1 MIPVLF
7 ESNATSFN
15 TNGIG
20 RLIDCLS
27 CEIAEERNGEYSL
40 ELVYPT
46 SGQFYNEIKTSRIIL
61 AKPNYQDSYQAFRIY
76 KISKPINQL
85 VTVYANH
92 LSYDL
97 NYIPVSIFN
106 AVGINAALNGLKTN
120 SLENNPFNFITDINN
135 TDTLFQVNVPKSVRA
150 CLGGTEGSIL
160 QTFSGSA
167 GIEYKWDNY
176 DIYVTLHRGS
186 DNGVQLRY
194 GKNIT
199 DLNYTEN
206 IEETIT
212 GVLPVW
218 TNPEG
223 TSTLTG
229 DIQYSPYKNNY
240 PFNRT
245 VVLDCSEHF
254 ESTPTLQELNAYG
267 FEYVSLQGLPKE
279 NIKISFVDLSKT
291 DEYRFSVGVET
302 INLCD
307 EITVI
312 YQPLGISFKAKI
324 IKTVYDVLTEKYI
337 SLTIGDAKSSLAQT
351 LITTIEQV
359 NNTSDKLASVNIKV
373 NQQEGSLGV
382 LAQQV
387 DSNNNK
393 LIHLQVDSSKEEV
406 RVTNQASE
414 QPTSYTSF
422 KGDGMRIFVGNA
434 NVAEATADR
443 FNCNKGLGV
452 QDWAIEQTDDKK
464 GLMFFRKGGD

>member
-20 RLIDCLS
+20 RLIDCLN
-27 CEIAEERNGEYSL
+27 CEVVEERNGEFSL

-46 SGQFYNEIKTSRIIL
+46 SGQFYDELKTSRIIL
-61 AKPNYQDSYQAFRIY
+61 AKPNYEHPYQAFRIY

-97 NYIPVSIFN
+97 NYIPVDIFN
-106 AVGINAALNGLKTN
+106 ATGINAALNGLKTN

-135 TDTLFQVNVPKSVRA
+135 TDTLFQVDVPKSVRA
-150 CLGGTEGSIL
+150 CLGGEEGSIM

-167 GIEYKWDNY
+167 GVEYKWDNY

-212 GVLPVW
+212 GVLPIW

-229 DIQYSPYKNNY
+229 NIQYSPYKLNY

-291 DEYRFSVGVET
+291 DEYKFSVGIET

-307 EITVI
+307 EVNVI
-312 YQPLGISFKAKI
+312 YQPLGITYKAKV

-373 NQQEGSLGV
+373 NQQEGSLGI

-387 DSNNNK
+387 DESSNK
-393 LIHLQVDSSKEEV
+393 LIHLQVDSAKEEV
-406 RVTNQASE
+406 RITNQTSE
-414 QPTSYTSF
+414 SPSAYTSF
-422 KGDGMRIFVGNA
+422 KGDGMRVYVDN
-434 NVAEATADR
+434 NKVAEATSSR
-443 FNCNKGLGV
+443 FECNKGLGV
-452 QDWAIEQTDDKK
+452 QDWAIEQ
-464 GLMFFRKGGD
+464 GSSANVLNFYRKG

>member
-7 ESNATSFN
+7 SENATTFI

-27 CEIAEERNGEYSL
+27 CEISEERNGEYSL

-46 SGQFYNEIKTSRIIL
+46 SGLFYEEIKTSRIIL
-61 AKPNYQDSYQAFRIY
+61 AKPNYQDGYQAFRIY

-97 NYIPVSIFN
+97 NFIPVSIFN

-135 TDTLFQVNVPKSVRA
+135 TDTLFQVDVPKSVRA

-245 VVLDCSEHF
+245 VVLDCSEEF
-254 ESTPTLQELNAYG
+254 EDTPTLQELNAYA
-267 FEYVSLQGLPKE
+267 FEYVSFQGLPKE

-291 DEYRFSVGVET
+291 DEYRFSVGIET

-312 YQPLGISFKAKI
+312 YQPLGITYKAKV
-324 IKTVYDVLTEKYI
+324 IKTVYDALTEKYI
-337 SLTIGDAKSSLAQT
+337 SVTIGDVRSSLAKT

-359 NNTSDKLASVNIKV
+359 NNTSDKLASVNIRV
-373 NQQEGSLGV
+373 DQQEGSLGI
-382 LAQQV
+382 LAQRV
-387 DSNNNK
+387 DESSSK
-393 LIHLQVDSSKEEV
+393 LIHLQVDSANEEV
-406 RVTNQASE
+406 RVTNQASLS
-414 QPTSYTSF
+414 PSAYTSF
-422 KGDGMRIFVGNA
+422 KADGMRVYVDSNK
-434 NVAEATADR
+434 VAEATSNR
-443 FNCNKGLGV
+443 FECNKGLGI
-452 QDWAIEQTDDKK
+452 QDWAIEHGSSAKV
-464 GLMFFRKGGD
+464 LNFYRKG

>member
-7 ESNATSFN
+7 NENATSFN

-27 CEIAEERNGEYSL
+27 CEVAEERNGEYSL

-61 AKPNYQDSYQAFRIY
+61 AKPNYEHPYQAFRIY

-97 NYIPVSIFN
+97 NYIPVCIFN
-106 AVGINAALNGLKTN
+106 AVGINAALNGLKIN
-120 SLENNPFNFITDINN
+120 SLENNPFNFITDITN
-135 TDTLFQVNVPKSVRA
+135 TDTLFQVDVPKSVRA
-150 CLGGTEGSIL
+150 CLGGTEGSVL

-176 DIYVTLHRGS
+176 DVYVSLHRGS

-245 VVLDCSEHF
+245 VVLDCSKHF

-291 DEYRFSVGVET
+291 DEYRFSVGIET

-307 EITVI
+307 EVNVI
-312 YQPLGISFKAKI
+312 YQPLGITYKAKV

-373 NQQEGSLGV
+373 NQQEGSLGI

-387 DSNNNK
+387 DESSNK
-393 LIHLQVDSSKEEV
+393 LIHLQVDSAKEEV
-406 RVTNQASE
+406 RITNQTSE
-414 QPTSYTSF
+414 SPSAYTSF
-422 KGDGMRIFVGNA
+422 KGDGMRVYVDN
-434 NVAEATADR
+434 NKVAEATSSR
-443 FNCNKGLGV
+443 FECNKGLGV
-452 QDWAIEQTDDKK
+452 QDWAIEQ
-464 GLMFFRKGGD
+464 GSSASALNFYRKG

>member
-27 CEIAEERNGEYSL
+27 CEVVEERNGEYSL
-40 ELVYPT
+40 ELIYPT
-46 SGQFYNEIKTSRIIL
+46 SGQFYDEIKTSRIIL
-61 AKPNYQDSYQAFRIY
+61 AKPNYEQPHQAFRIY

-85 VTVYANH
+85 VTVNANH

-97 NYIPVSIFN
+97 NYIPVDIFN
-106 AVGINAALNGLKTN
+106 ATGINGALNGLKTN
-120 SLENNPFNFITDINN
+120 SLENNPFNFITDIEN
-135 TDTLFQVNVPKSVRA
+135 TEALFQVSKPKSVRA
-150 CLGGTEGSIL
+150 CLGGEEGSIM

-167 GIEYKWDNY
+167 GVEYKWDNY

-199 DLNYTEN
+199 DLNYIEN

-212 GVLPVW
+212 GVLPIW

-223 TSTLTG
+223 TSTLAG
-229 DIQYSPYKNNY
+229 DIQYSPYKLNY

-245 VVLDCSEHF
+245 VVLDCSEQF
-254 ESTPTLQELNAYG
+254 EDTPTLSELNDYA

-279 NIKISFVDLSKT
+279 NIKISFIDLSKT
-291 DEYRFSVGVET
+291 DEYKFSVGIET

-307 EITVI
+307 EVNVI
-312 YQPLGISFKAKI
+312 YQPLGITYKAKV
-324 IKTVYDVLTEKYI
+324 IKTVYDVLTEKYLEI
-337 SLTIGDAKSSLAQT
+337 IIGDARSSLAKT

-393 LIHLQVDSSKEEV
+393 LIHLQVDSTKEEV
-406 RVTNQASE
+406 RVTNQTSE

-422 KGDGMRIFVGNA
+422 KGDGMRIFVDNT

-452 QDWAIEQTDDKK
+452 QDWAIEE
-464 GLMFFRKGGD
+464 GSNVNILNIYRKE

>member
-1 MIPVLF
+1 M
-7 ESNATSFN
+7 
-15 TNGIG
+15 
-20 RLIDCLS
+20 
-27 CEIAEERNGEYSL
+27 
-40 ELVYPT
+40 
-46 SGQFYNEIKTSRIIL
+46 
-61 AKPNYQDSYQAFRIY
+61 
-76 KISKPINQL
+76 
-85 VTVYANH
+85 
-92 LSYDL
+92 
-97 NYIPVSIFN
+97 
-106 AVGINAALNGLKTN
+106 
-120 SLENNPFNFITDINN
+120 
-135 TDTLFQVNVPKSVRA
+135 
-150 CLGGTEGSIL
+150 
-160 QTFSGSA
+160 
-167 GIEYKWDNY
+167 
-176 DIYVTLHRGS
+176 
-186 DNGVQLRY
+186 
-194 GKNIT
+194 
-199 DLNYTEN
+199 NYTEN

-291 DEYRFSVGVET
+291 DEYKFSVGIET

-307 EITVI
+307 EVNVI
-312 YQPLGISFKAKI
+312 YQPLGITYKAKV

-373 NQQEGSLGV
+373 NQQEGSLGI

-387 DSNNNK
+387 DESSNK
-393 LIHLQVDSSKEEV
+393 LIHLQVDSAKEEV
-406 RVTNQASE
+406 RITNQTSE
-414 QPTSYTSF
+414 SPSAYTSF
-422 KGDGMRIFVGNA
+422 KGDGMRVYVDN
-434 NVAEATADR
+434 NKVAEATSSR
-443 FNCNKGLGV
+443 FECNKGLGV
-452 QDWAIEQTDDKK
+452 QDWAIEQ
-464 GLMFFRKGGD
+464 GSSANVLNFYRKG